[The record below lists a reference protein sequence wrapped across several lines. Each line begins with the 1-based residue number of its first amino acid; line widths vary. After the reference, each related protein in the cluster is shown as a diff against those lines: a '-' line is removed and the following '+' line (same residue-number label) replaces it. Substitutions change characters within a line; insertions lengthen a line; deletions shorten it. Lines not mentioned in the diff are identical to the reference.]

1 MYTNNM
7 EKFKFVSKEKLK
19 ELPKGAGVYALAKGK
34 TPLYL
39 GKAANIQ
46 ERVKNHFTQPTH
58 RDYLFIKEV
67 THVGY
72 QETGSD
78 IEALLLESQL
88 IKKQLPR
95 YNVMW
100 KDDKKYF
107 HVGITKEPLPRVFLT
122 HQPVLPKR
130 SLGRRPKLRLGTRYI
145 GPFVDGKAIKQVLR
159 LLRRAFPYYTAKT
172 HGAKPCSWC
181 HLNLCPGP
189 NPDPKAYK
197 KDLAKLEAV
206 LRGKRISVL
215 KKTKRDMEEASRNQN
230 YEEATKFR
238 NQLWALERVLSHSL
252 VSLSSQKLSDSKEL
266 QGIFN
271 TKRNISRIEAYDISN
286 TQGKESTGSMVTF
299 IDGKPAKA
307 FYRKFKIHITGK
319 PNDFAM
325 LKETISRRLNHPE
338 WPYPDLMIIDGGKPQ
353 LSAALSVLMPKRSLG
368 RRPKLRLGRPPEIL
382 VAAIAKQHNELFLPG
397 QPKPILLKTL
407 SQPVQNL
414 VLHIR
419 DEAHRFAITYHKHL
433 RKRKF
438 FGEA

>member
-1 MYTNNM
+1 M

-46 ERVKNHFTQPTH
+46 ERVKNHFAQPTH

-72 QETGSD
+72 RETDSD

-88 IKKQLPR
+88 IKENLPR

-100 KDDKKYF
+100 KDDKGYF
-107 HVGITKEPLPRVFLT
+107 YVAITKEKLPRVFLT
-122 HQPVLPKR
+122 HQ
-130 SLGRRPKLRLGTRYI
+130 LGGEIRYI

-197 KDLAKLEAV
+197 KDLTKLTAV
-206 LRGKRISVL
+206 LQGKRISVL
-215 KKTKRDMEEASRNQN
+215 RKTRRDMEEASRNQN
-230 YEEATKFR
+230 YEEAAKFR

-252 VSLSSQKLSDSKEL
+252 VSLSSQKLSDTKEL
-266 QGIFN
+266 QKIFGAE
-271 TKRNISRIEAYDISN
+271 KKISRVEAYDISN
-286 TQGKESTGSMVTF
+286 IQGKEATGSLVVF
-299 IDGKPAKA
+299 IEGRPAKEW
-307 FYRKFKIHITGK
+307 YRKFKIHITGK

-325 LKETISRRLNHPE
+325 LQETISRRLNHPE

-433 RKRKF
+433 RKRRF
-438 FGEA
+438 FGSS

>member
-1 MYTNNM
+1 M
-7 EKFKFVSKEKLK
+7 EKFKFVSKEKLQ

-46 ERVKNHFTQPTH
+46 ERVKNHFMQPTH

-72 QETGSD
+72 QETSSD

-88 IKKQLPR
+88 IKKNLPR

-107 HVGITKEPLPRVFLT
+107 YVGITKEKLPRVSLT
-122 HQPVLPKR
+122 HQPVLP
-130 SLGRRPKLRLGTRYI
+130 RPRLGSKYI

-206 LRGKRISVL
+206 LQGKRISVL
-215 KKTKRDMEEASRNQN
+215 KKTRRDMEEASRNQN
-230 YEEATKFR
+230 YEEAAKFR

-252 VSLSSQKLSDSKEL
+252 VSLSSQKLSDTKEL
-266 QGIFN
+266 QKIFG
-271 TKRNISRIEAYDISN
+271 TEKKISRVEAYDISN

-299 IDGKPAKA
+299 INGKPAKA

-353 LSAALSVLMPKRSLG
+353 LSAALAALMPRRGLG
-368 RRPKLRLGRPPEIL
+368 VPPRPRLGRIL
-382 VAAIAKQHNELFLPG
+382 VAAIAKQHNELFLPN

-438 FGEA
+438 FEEA

>member
-1 MYTNNM
+1 M

-19 ELPKGAGVYALAKGK
+19 ELPKGAGVYALAKEK

-46 ERVKNHFTQPTH
+46 ERVKNHFMQPTH

-72 QETGSD
+72 QETDSD

-88 IKKQLPR
+88 IKKNLPR

-107 HVGITKEPLPRVFLT
+107 YVGITKEKLPRVSLT
-122 HQPVLPKR
+122 HQ
-130 SLGRRPKLRLGTRYI
+130 LGANAKYI

-189 NPDPKAYK
+189 NPDPRAYK
-197 KDLAKLEAV
+197 KDLAKLAAV
-206 LRGKRISVL
+206 LQGKRISVL
-215 KKTKRDMEEASRNQN
+215 KKTRRDMEEASRNQN
-230 YEEATKFR
+230 YEEAAKFR

-252 VSLSSQKLSDSKEL
+252 VSLNSEKLGGIKEL
-266 QGIFN
+266 QKELQKIFT
-271 TKRNISRIEAYDISN
+271 TKKNISRVEAYDISN

-299 IDGKPAKA
+299 IHGKPAKA

-325 LKETISRRLNHPE
+325 LQETISRRLNHPE

-353 LSAALSVLMPKRSLG
+353 LSAALSVLKKSP
-368 RRPKLRLGRPPEIL
+368 IL
-382 VAAIAKQHNELFLPG
+382 VGAIAKQHNELFLPG
-397 QPKPILLKTL
+397 RPKPILLKTL

-414 VLHIR
+414 ILHIR
-419 DEAHRFAITYHKHL
+419 D
-433 RKRKF
+433 
-438 FGEA
+438 